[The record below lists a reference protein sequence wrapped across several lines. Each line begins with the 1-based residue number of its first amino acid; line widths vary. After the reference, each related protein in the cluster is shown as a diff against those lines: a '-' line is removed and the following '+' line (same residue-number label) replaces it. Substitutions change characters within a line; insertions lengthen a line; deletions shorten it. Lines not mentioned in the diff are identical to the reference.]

1 MATTYDPRHTA
12 VLLVDPYND
21 FLSEGGKVWPRLE
34 PVARDVGLLGHLR
47 SVIDAARE
55 SGVRV
60 VFVPHRRW
68 EPGDYETWDH
78 PTPSQRKIQDV
89 HHFARGTWGGEFHP
103 DFQPRPG
110 EVVVQEHWGSSGF
123 ANTDL
128 DMQLKQHGISHVVLV
143 GVLANTCVE
152 ATGRFAMELGY
163 HVTLVTDATAAFSP
177 EMMHA
182 AHRLNGPTY
191 AQSIVT
197 TDELVAA
204 LDGSR

>member
-191 AQSIVT
+191 AQSLVT